1 MNLSLTRR
9 MKMALTA
16 LLASTLMA
24 ACGLRST
31 NSSTE
36 TLTIY
41 QDAPKMKLLDL
52 GEPGNSPG
60 DVYHF
65 FAPLHSSPGGPVIGE
80 VFGDGVRRDVDRRHL
95 CVAYDVLIDLATAA
109 TRVNK
114 FRVRGKRSSYEVI
127 ESGLYQV
134 VSIETGDGVIGGP
147 FDVPPLAIP
156 VLIPHV
162 AHGGGI
168 GVFLFCLSPG

>member
-9 MKMALTA
+9 MKMALAA

-36 TLTIY
+36 TLTVY

-60 DVYHF
+60 DIYHF
-65 FAPLHSSPGGPVIGE
+65 FAPLHSSPGGPGIGE
-80 VFGDGVRRDVDRRHL
+80 VFGSKTLVQ
-95 CVAYDVLIDLATAA
+95 LATDA
-109 TRVNK
+109 NPDME
-114 FRVRGKRSSYEVI
+114 KRAN
-127 ESGLYQV
+127 L
-134 VSIETGDGVIGGP
+134 P
-147 FDVPPLAIP
+147 
-156 VLIPHV
+156 
-162 AHGGGI
+162 
-168 GVFLFCLSPG
+168 

>member
-1 MNLSLTRR
+1 MNLIVTQR
-9 MKMALTA
+9 MAALAA

-65 FAPLHSSPGGPVIGE
+65 FAPLHSSPGDPVIGE
-80 VFGDGVRRDVDRRHL
+80 VFGSKTLVK
-95 CVAYDVLIDLATAA
+95 LATDANPNLRAA
-109 TRVNK
+109 HN
-114 FRVRGKRSSYEVI
+114 
-127 ESGLYQV
+127 
-134 VSIETGDGVIGGP
+134 VS
-147 FDVPPLAIP
+147 
-156 VLIPHV
+156 
-162 AHGGGI
+162 
-168 GVFLFCLSPG
+168 VFYL